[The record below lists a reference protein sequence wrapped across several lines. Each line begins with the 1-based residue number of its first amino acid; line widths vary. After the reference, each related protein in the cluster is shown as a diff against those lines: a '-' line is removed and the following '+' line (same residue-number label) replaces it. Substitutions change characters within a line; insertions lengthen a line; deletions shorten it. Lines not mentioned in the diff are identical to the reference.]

1 MESFR
6 DDQRAGPQSEQ
17 HSDHVSDS
25 AEDAISDEVLHLLM
39 LLQHVKCDML
49 CCCTFFFRPQISLT
63 PLQVGRTCTYVF
75 NEIREIPNFF
85 FFLLAPDHFIRC
97 TTRSLFYFWSFF

>member
-39 LLQHVKCDML
+39 LLQHLICYAVVP
-49 CCCTFFFRPQISLT
+49 FFFSTANFLT
-63 PLQVGRTCTYVF
+63 PLQVGKF
-75 NEIREIPNFF
+75 
-85 FFLLAPDHFIRC
+85 H
-97 TTRSLFYFWSFF
+97 